1 MENSVKLR
9 AGFMVKEINKG
20 LKLKILPNGSMVEV
34 LEQNMGNARFIWNNL
49 LGMYFNLYLLVS
61 YDKN

>member
-20 LKLKILPNGSMVEV
+20 LKLEILPNGSMVEV
-34 LEQNMGNARFIWNNL
+34 LEQNMGNARFI
-49 LGMYFNLYLLVS
+49 
-61 YDKN
+61 